1 MSKARPRVTRFG
13 TYMPKPYM
21 QWRKE
26 FVALGIAQYAGPPLD
41 MPAALTVVVITP
53 SGKIRGDLDNVVGAI
68 QDSLQPWAI
77 TNDRLIQELHATIAS
92 GPQHISVRLTPIAED

>member
-26 FVALGIAQYAGPPLD
+26 FEAMGRQQYPGPPLD
-41 MPAALTVVVITP
+41 MPVSITVVVVTP
-53 SGKIRGDLDNVVGAI
+53 SGKIRGDLDNVVGA
-68 QDSLQPWAI
+68 QLDALQPWAI
-77 TNDRLIQELHATIAS
+77 TNDRLIQEIHATIAK
-92 GPQHISVRLTPIAED
+92 GPQNISIRLSHISED